1 MSNAPSTPS
10 PPTPRPST
18 IGLAALSRMVFQQ
31 LDLAAI
37 WNGLIDKATH
47 DLTDAS
53 AMLDLATLAILTG
66 DMAGGLG
73 LQAQALQRQRI
84 YRRAA
89 PGAAGLRLLAIAAP
103 GDLMANTPIDFLLA
117 GSEIELITLYVSAD
131 YPLPAALPDHDVAFL
146 AVGESEAN
154 KPILEALSPR
164 LATWPTPILNANPAR
179 IAGLT
184 RDGVAELMAGAP
196 GLLAPMAYRLDRE
209 PFAALTEFPVIA
221 RPIGSH
227 AGAGLEKLDDA
238 AAVRAYLAAQPTE
251 RFYVSPFIDYA
262 RADGL
267 FRKQR
272 IAFIDGRPFLCHHAV
287 SAHWMV
293 HYLNAAMLDSPE
305 NRAEE
310 ALTMRNFDDDFVVR
324 HRGAFDALAA
334 RIGLDYFAIDCG
346 EMRDGRL
353 LLFEADVAMI
363 VHDMDPPDLFPYK
376 APQMK
381 TVFAAFQ
388 AMLHRAAPFLLKQDR
403 PAA

>member
-1 MSNAPSTPS
+1 MNDA
-10 PPTPRPST
+10 RST

-31 LDLAAI
+31 ADLAAV
-37 WNGLIDKATH
+37 WAGLVDVATQ
-47 DLTDAS
+47 DLSDAS
-53 AMLDLATLAILTG
+53 AMLDLSTLAILTG
-66 DMAGGLG
+66 NMAGGLD

-84 YRRAA
+84 YRRAP
-89 PGAAGLRLLAIAAP
+89 PGPAGLRLLAIAAP

-117 GSEIELITLYVSAD
+117 GSDIELITLFVSPD
-131 YPLPAALPDHDVAFL
+131 HPLPDTVPEHDVAFL

-154 KPILEALSPR
+154 KPILEALGPR
-164 LATWPTPILNANPAR
+164 LANWPRPILNADPAR
-179 IAGLT
+179 IASLT
-184 RDGVAELMAGAP
+184 RDGVATLTAGAP
-196 GLLAPMAYRLDRE
+196 GLLAPMAHRLSRE
-209 PFAALTEFPVIA
+209 QLRALAEFPVIA

-238 AAVRAYLAAQPTE
+238 AAAHAYLDGHSAD

-262 RADGL
+262 RGDGL

-272 IAFIDGRPFLCHHAV
+272 IAFIAGRPFLCHHAV

-293 HYLNAAMLDSPE
+293 HYMNAAMLECAE

-310 ALTMRNFDDDFVVR
+310 ALTMRHFDDDFVAR
-324 HRGAFDALAA
+324 HREAFDALAA

-346 EMRDGRL
+346 ETKDGRL
-353 LLFEADVAMI
+353 LLFEADVAKI

-381 TVFAAFQ
+381 LVFEAFQ
-388 AMLHRAAPFLLKQDR
+388 GMLRETARSGARAGLH
-403 PAA
+403 AA

>member
-1 MSNAPSTPS
+1 MNNA
-10 PPTPRPST
+10 PST

-31 LDLAAI
+31 TDLAPVWA
-37 WNGLIDKATH
+37 GLINMATK

-53 AMLDLATLAILTG
+53 AILDLSTLAILTG
-66 DMAGGLG
+66 DMAGGLD
-73 LQAQALQRQRI
+73 LQAQALQRQRL

-89 PGAAGLRLLAIAAP
+89 PGKPGLRLLAISAP

-117 GSEIELITLYVSAD
+117 GSDIELITLYVCAD
-131 YPLPAALPDHDVAFL
+131 HPLPETVPEHDVAFL

-154 KPILEALSPR
+154 KPILGALGAR
-164 LATWPTPILNANPAR
+164 LANWPRPILNADPAR

-184 RDGVAELMAGAP
+184 RDGVATMMAGAP
-196 GLLAPMAYRLDRE
+196 GLLAPMADRLARDQL
-209 PFAALTEFPVIA
+209 ANLADFPIIA

-227 AGAGLEKLDDA
+227 AGRGLEKLDDA
-238 AAVRAYLAAQPTE
+238 AAVRAYLDAQPAA

-272 IAFIDGRPFLCHHAV
+272 IAFISGRPFLCHHAV

-293 HYLNAAMLDSPE
+293 HYMNAAMLGCAE
-305 NRAEE
+305 NRTEE
-310 ALTMRNFDDDFVVR
+310 ALTMRDFDQDFAMR
-324 HRGAFDALAA
+324 HREALAALAA
-334 RIGLDYFAIDCG
+334 RIGLDYFAIDCSETKG
-346 EMRDGRL
+346 GRL

-381 TVFAAFQ
+381 LVFEAFQ
-388 AMLHRAAPFLLKQDR
+388 AMLRHAAASGARVGLH
-403 PAA
+403 AA